1 MMKIDLSGQWQVKLD
16 AEKQETMPQAYPET
30 MTLPGTTSA
39 AGLGMPNPAKETGCL
54 TDAYRFEGA
63 VWFMRT
69 FTAGDWTGEQTMLTL
84 ERTRKTTVYLDGR
97 PIGHQ
102 ESLCTP
108 HRYFLPPVHAG
119 EHTLVI
125 RVDNTDYP
133 TRGGHLTSPDT
144 QSNWNGI
151 TGEISLTV
159 AHTLLTDLT
168 VRPDLRRGCLRVHGH
183 IIGAPDGVAGIVLPG
198 QMEHLLPYRRGVLDG
213 ECPLKGNEAF
223 WDEAHPEIH
232 TISIDLDGDVYET
245 TFGLRDVRTLS
256 RRLLINGRETF
267 LRGKVDNLLYPKTG
281 YTPTD
286 VASWMTILGIAKEYG
301 INHYRYHTACPPDA
315 AFTAADLLG
324 VYMAPELAFWGTVAE
339 EGEEGYDERERD
351 FLFQEGFRI
360 LREYGHHPS
369 FLWLSLGNELWGSK
383 DVLNRMMRAYREAD
397 DTKLYS
403 SGANNYQFVPDV
415 LDEENVFVGVRL
427 GRERLI
433 RGSYAMCD
441 APQGIVQTTAP
452 ESVSNY
458 DASIVPETLGQSGEA
473 GKVQIQYGTGVKEVD
488 AQSADA
494 LIPDVPVISH
504 EVGQYVFYPDF
515 AEIPHYTGPLKP
527 RNIEAMRENLERA
540 GLYGE
545 HEAFF
550 RQTGHLAVDCYKREI
565 ETLLRSREVSGFQML
580 DLQDYTGQG
589 TALVGV
595 LNAMMENKGLISAEE
610 WREFCAGTVVLGEFA
625 SFTGMMG
632 EDIRFDVQISECDP
646 EKRHTCIHCTL
657 MDGERELYACDAT
670 PGARQGR
677 LTDAVSVTFPA
688 ECYRDAMQERIMRLT
703 VALTLEDGTRNHY
716 PIWLIPQ
723 VDIRITREGIEKDG
737 RMVAF
742 VSAEE
747 KADGAAIVVPS
758 AEGQLPAEYCT
769 DFWCYPMFR
778 SISESMGKPV
788 PVGTMGLSIDTAS
801 PLLKRFAQEDY
812 TTPVWYAILQ
822 TAHVQRL
829 PADVHPAVQM
839 IDNTERCARLGI
851 LYQQDGMWHL
861 TARLWEK
868 PNDPAVRALAWS
880 LWEALK

>member
-30 MTLPGTTSA
+30 MMLPGTTSA

-63 VWFMRT
+63 AWFMRT
-69 FTAGDWTGEQTMLTL
+69 FTAGNWTGEQTMLTL

-245 TFGLRDVRTLS
+245 TFGLRDVRTLG

-324 VYMAPELAFWGTVAE
+324 VYMAPELPFWGTVAE

-351 FLFQEGFRI
+351 LLFQEGFRI

-515 AEIPHYTGPLKP
+515 SEISHYTGPLKP

-565 ETLLRSREVSGFQML
+565 ETLLRSREVSGFQLL

-646 EKRHTCIHCTL
+646 EKQHTCIRCTL
-657 MDGERELYACDAT
+657 MDGERELYACDVT

-688 ECYRDAMQERIMRLT
+688 ECYRDAMQERITGLT
-703 VALTLEDGTRNHY
+703 VVLTLADGTRNHY
-716 PIWLIPQ
+716 PIWLIPP

-812 TTPVWYAILQ
+812 TTPAWYAILQ

-851 LYQQDGMWHL
+851 LYQQEGVWHL

-868 PNDPAVRALAWS
+868 PDDPTVRALAWS